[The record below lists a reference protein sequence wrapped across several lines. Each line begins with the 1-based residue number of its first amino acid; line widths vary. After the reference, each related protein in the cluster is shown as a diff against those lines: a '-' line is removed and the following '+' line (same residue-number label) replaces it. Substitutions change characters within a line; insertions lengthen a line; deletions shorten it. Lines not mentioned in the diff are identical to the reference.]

1 MAMARSRAMTLDAL
15 TVPIPEVQYNDKIL
29 DAIQI
34 ALDPRTRCLTFEGTI
49 RSAKTVTAI
58 QIFHLLVQRM
68 KCKYALIAAENYDAI
83 RTNLLQAERGLMTL
97 YPDKYRFVKEEI
109 GGFYIE
115 ASTPTGIKEIL
126 LCGYSDSSKWEK
138 ILGKDIEIVL
148 IDEVNI
154 ADKQFVDETFARQG
168 ATEHP
173 VTLFTLNGDDPQHL
187 IYQERVNKSLIV
199 GNCPASTKAEM
210 DAQKVKKRGYLY
222 IWWSFDDNPKLTH
235 EQKKELRHE
244 FPVGSYYHK
253 TKILGERGKWGILI
267 YADYMDISLV
277 QNLYEY
283 NGQTKKIDYTK
294 LNKKYGIVRY
304 TMGVDIAEG
313 KASNVFV
320 LMGFDKNYGQ
330 AFILD
335 HMVFKSR
342 DDMGR
347 PVGFKKKTELLRAFL
362 AKHADKHLDFISVDS
377 AEGNYINDLR
387 GEKLGVDIIG
397 SYKATIKQRIDLLI
411 IMFNKRRILFDT
423 SCADIYAAYQSA
435 TWTKGKEGVEREDS
449 GATANDIMDATEY
462 ALTTY
467 MTALSTAAHSRS
479 EVAKA

>member
-1 MAMARSRAMTLDAL
+1 MPSSRKVKTLADVS
-15 TVPIPEVQYNDKIL
+15 VPIPEVQYNDKIL

-68 KCKYALIAAENYDAI
+68 AGKYALIAAENYDAI

-109 GGFYIE
+109 GGFYVE
-115 ASTPTGIKEIL
+115 AATPHGIKEIL
-126 LCGYSDSSKWEK
+126 ICGYSDSSKWEK
-138 ILGKDIEIVL
+138 ILGKDIEVVL

-173 VTLFTLNGDDPQHL
+173 VTVFTLNGDDPQHL

-199 GNCPASTKAEM
+199 GDCPASTKAEM
-210 DAQKVKKRGYLY
+210 DAQKVKKRGYY
-222 IWWSFDDNPKLTH
+222 YMWWSFDDNPKLTN

-253 TKILGERGKWGILI
+253 TKILGERGTWGILI
-267 YADYMDISLV
+267 FADYMDNSLI
-277 QNLYEY
+277 QNCFAYDAKAKR
-283 NGQTKKIDYTK
+283 TDYTRLDPK
-294 LNKKYGIVRY
+294 HNIVHF
-304 TMGVDIAEG
+304 TMGVDIAER

-320 LMGFDKNYGQ
+320 LVGFDKMYGR
-330 AFILD
+330 AFVLD
-335 HMVFKSR
+335 RFIFQSR
-342 DDMGR
+342 DDAGR
-347 PVGFKKKTELLRAFL
+347 PAGFKKKTELLKAFL

-387 GEKLGVDIIG
+387 GEHLGVQVID

-411 IMFNKRRILFDT
+411 ILFNKRRITFDPQ
-423 SCADIYAAYQSA
+423 CADIFAAYQSS
-435 TWTKGKEGVEREDS
+435 TWTKGKEGAEREDS

-467 MTALSTAAHSRS
+467 MNALSTASHSRG
-479 EVAKA
+479 EGAKA

>member
-1 MAMARSRAMTLDAL
+1 MARSRAKTLDGL

-68 KCKYALIAAENYDAI
+68 KGKYALITAENYDAI

-109 GGFYIE
+109 GGFYVE
-115 ASTPTGIKEIL
+115 AVTPSGIKEIL
-126 LCGYSDSSKWEK
+126 LCGYADSSKWEK
-138 ILGKDIEIVL
+138 ILGKDIEIIL

-173 VTLFTLNGDDPQHL
+173 VTIFTLNGDDPQHL
-187 IYQERVNKSLIV
+187 IYQDRVNKSLII
-199 GNCPASTKAEM
+199 GDCPASTKAEM
-210 DAQKVKKRGYLY
+210 DAQKIKKRGYFY
-222 IWWSFDDNPKLTH
+222 IWWSFDDNPKLTG

-244 FPVGSYYHK
+244 FPIGSYYHK

-267 YADYMDISLV
+267 FADYMGIELM
-277 QNLYEY
+277 QNLYVY
-283 NGQTKKIDYTK
+283 DPKAKKVDYSRLDPK
-294 LNKKYGIVRY
+294 RGIVHF

-330 AFILD
+330 AFVLD
-335 HMVFKSR
+335 RLIFKSR

-347 PVGFKKKTELLRAFL
+347 PVGFKKKTEYLKAFL
-362 AKHADKHLDFISVDS
+362 AKHIGKRLDFISVDS

-387 GEKLGVDIIG
+387 GENLGAQIIP

-411 IMFNKRRILFDT
+411 ILFNKRRILIDS

-435 TWTKGKEGVEREDS
+435 TWTKGKEGIEREDS
-449 GATANDIMDATEY
+449 GTTANDIMDATEY

-467 MTALSTAAHSRS
+467 MTALSTAANSRGG
-479 EVAKA
+479 EATRQ

>member
-1 MAMARSRAMTLDAL
+1 MPSKKPTTLAQL
-15 TVPIPEVQYNDKIL
+15 TVPLPEVQYNDKIL
-29 DAIQI
+29 DAIQV

-68 KCKYALIAAENYDAI
+68 KGKYALIAAENYDAI

-109 GGFYIE
+109 GGFYVE
-115 ASTPTGIKEIL
+115 AVTKGGIKEIL

-138 ILGKDIEIVL
+138 ILGKDIEIVM

-154 ADKQFVDETFARQG
+154 ADKQFVDECFARQG

-173 VTLFTLNGDDPQHL
+173 VTIFTLNGDDPQHL

-210 DAQKVKKRGYLY
+210 DAQKIKKRGYFY
-222 IWWSFDDNPKLTH
+222 MWWSFDDNPKLTQD
-235 EQKKELRHE
+235 QKRELRHE

-267 YADYMDISLV
+267 FADYMESNLV
-277 QNLYEY
+277 QNCFVYDAK
-283 NGQTKKIDYTK
+283 NKRVDYSK
-294 LNKKYGIVRY
+294 LDPKLGIVHF

-320 LMGFDKNYGQ
+320 LTGFDRTYGR
-330 AFILD
+330 AFVLD
-335 HMVFKSR
+335 RLIFKSR

-347 PVGFKKKTELLRAFL
+347 PVGFKKKTEYLKAFL
-362 AKHADKHLDFISVDS
+362 AKHIDKKLDFISVDS
-377 AEGNYINDLR
+377 AEGNYINDLN
-387 GEKLGVDIIG
+387 GEKLGVPIIP

-411 IMFNKRRILFDT
+411 ILFNKHRITFDPQ
-423 SCADIYAAYQSA
+423 CADIYAAYQSA
-435 TWTKGKEGVEREDS
+435 TWTKGKEGIEREDN

-462 ALTTY
+462 SLTTY
-467 MTALSTAAHSRS
+467 MTALTTASNSRG
-479 EVAKA
+479 EGAKI

>member
-1 MAMARSRAMTLDAL
+1 MPTKRNRTLAEL
-15 TVPIPEVQYNDKIL
+15 SVPLPEIQYNDKIL
-29 DAIQI
+29 DAIQL

-68 KCKYALIAAENYDAI
+68 KGKYALIAAENYDAI

-109 GGFYIE
+109 GGFYVE
-115 ASTPTGIKEIL
+115 AVTKGGIKEIL
-126 LCGYSDSSKWEK
+126 LCGYADSSKWEK
-138 ILGKDIEIVL
+138 ILGKDIEVVM

-173 VTLFTLNGDDPQHL
+173 VTIFTLNGDDPQHV
-187 IYQERVNKSLIV
+187 IYAERINKSLIV

-210 DAQKVKKRGYLY
+210 GKQNVKKRGYFY
-222 IWWSFDDNPKLTH
+222 MWWSFDDNPKLTQ
-235 EQKKELRHE
+235 EQKRELRHE

-267 YADYMDISLV
+267 YADYMDNSLI
-277 QNLYEY
+277 QNLYAY
-283 NGQTKKIDYTK
+283 DRNTKRIDASK
-294 LNKKYGIVRY
+294 LDPKHNIVHY

-313 KASNVFV
+313 KASNVFI
-320 LMGFDKNYGQ
+320 LMGFDKNYGR
-330 AFILD
+330 AFVLD
-335 HMVFKSR
+335 HLIFKSR

-347 PVGFKKKTELLRAFL
+347 PVGFKKKTEYLKAFL
-362 AKHADKHLDFISVDS
+362 AKHQEKRLDFISVDS

-387 GEKLGVDIIG
+387 GENLGVQVIG

-411 IMFNKRRILFDT
+411 ILFNKKRILFDS

-435 TWTKGKEGVEREDS
+435 TWTKGKEGIEREDS
-449 GATANDIMDATEY
+449 GATANDIMDAAEY

-467 MTALSTAAHSRS
+467 MTALSTASQSR
-479 EVAKA
+479 EGAKA

>member
-1 MAMARSRAMTLDAL
+1 MPTKRNKTLAEIS
-15 TVPIPEVQYNDKIL
+15 VPLPEVEYNDKIL

-34 ALDPRTRCLTFEGTI
+34 ALDVRTRCLTFEGTI
-49 RSAKTVTAI
+49 RSAKTVTSI

-68 KCKYALIAAENYDAI
+68 RGKYALIAAENYDAI

-109 GGFYIE
+109 GGFYVE
-115 ASTPTGIKEIL
+115 ASTKNGIKEIL
-126 LCGYSDSSKWEK
+126 LCGYADSSKWEK

-173 VTLFTLNGDDPQHL
+173 VTIFTLNGDDPQHL
-187 IYQERVNKSLIV
+187 VYQERINKSLIV

-210 DAQKVKKRGYLY
+210 DNQRTKKRGYLY
-222 IWWSFDDNPKLTH
+222 MWWSFDDNPKLTN
-235 EQKKELRHE
+235 EQKRELRHE

-267 YADYMDISLV
+267 FADYMENSLI
-277 QNLYEY
+277 QNCFVYDGK
-283 NGQTKKIDYTK
+283 NKRIDYSK
-294 LNKKYGIVRY
+294 LDPKFNICKF

-313 KASNVFV
+313 KASNVFM
-320 LMGFDKNYGQ
+320 LTGFDRTYGR
-330 AFILD
+330 AFVLD
-335 HMVFKSR
+335 RLIFKSR

-347 PVGFKKKTELLRAFL
+347 PVGFKKKTELLRMFL
-362 AKHADKHLDFISVDS
+362 AKHADKKLDFISVDS

-387 GEKLGVDIIG
+387 GENLGVQIIG
-397 SYKATIKQRIDLLI
+397 SYKSTIKQRIDLLI
-411 IMFNKRRILFDT
+411 ILFNKHRITIDPQ
-423 SCADIYAAYQSA
+423 CADVYAAYQSS
-435 TWTKGKEGVEREDS
+435 TWAKGKEGIEREDS
-449 GATANDIMDATEY
+449 GAQANDIMDALEY
-462 ALTTY
+462 SLTTY
-467 MTALSTAAHSRS
+467 MTALTTASNSRG
-479 EVAKA
+479 EGARA